1 MSFRINYQFANRP
14 FSALFIDSGDHTVQF
29 MRYSLI
35 LGAWC

>member
-1 MSFRINYQFANRP
+1 MSCGDNYQFANRP
-14 FSALFIDSGDHTVQF
+14 FSALFVDCGDHTVQF